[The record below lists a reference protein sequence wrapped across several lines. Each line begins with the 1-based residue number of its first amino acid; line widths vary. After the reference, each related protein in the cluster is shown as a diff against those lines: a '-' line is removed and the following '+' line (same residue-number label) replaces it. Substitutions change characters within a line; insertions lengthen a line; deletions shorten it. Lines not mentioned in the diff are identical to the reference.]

1 MLCFSGFELYSHWVP
16 LSSHNVHKQFMLV
29 WALVCEL
36 LFLSQLTTTSIY
48 TENLPK
54 DSKRRKYKQQKCDF
68 VNVLVITNS
77 FFLDYS

>member
-1 MLCFSGFELYSHWVP
+1 MLCFSGFELYSHWVA

-29 WALVCEL
+29 WALVGEL

-54 DSKRRKYKQQKCDF
+54 DSERRKNKQQKCDF
-68 VNVLVITNS
+68 VSVSVITNS